1 MRSLISSKSNTCTE
15 VYDVYMAGISGK
27 VCAQYP
33 GRSALVHRDSR
44 VLSAPRGEERRRQ
57 KSAESIVECS
67 THSKARTGRNE
78 TETGISKEQADTEAT
93 DTKPSAITGRTRR
106 NREELQVVC

>member
-33 GRSALVHRDSR
+33 GRSAIVHRNIP
-44 VLSAPRGEERRRQ
+44 VLSSPEAVETRRQ

-67 THSKARTGRNE
+67 THSKARTGRTE
-78 TETGISKEQADTEAT
+78 TETGISQEQGDTEAT
-93 DTKPSAITGRTRR
+93 DIRPSAITGRPRR